1 MKQAKHTKRSVKDIQ
16 FSDVVKW
23 LKANADNCYYI
34 GCYVNGEPYIDVK
47 LLCKDMKRELTNKQ

>member
-1 MKQAKHTKRSVKDIQ
+1 MKQAKHTNRSVKDIR

-23 LKANADNCYYI
+23 LKANADNGYYI
-34 GCYVNGEPYIDVK
+34 GYYANGEPYIDVK